1 MAVYTEVN
9 DADLAHFLAGYDLGQ
24 VLALKGIAE
33 GVENSNFFLHTER
46 GYFILTLYEKRV
58 ADGDLPFFLGL
69 MEHLASHGLSCPQP
83 VKNRHGGA
91 LGKLSGRPAALV
103 TFLEGMCRR
112 NPSVRC
118 CAAVGSALGRLHR
131 TSASFADKR
140 PNSMG
145 LEAWPIL
152 FEDARPRASE
162 LQPGLAAEIAKEL
175 EFLGRNW
182 PRHLPHGVIHADLFP
197 DNVLFLDDEVSGII
211 DFYFACTDQ
220 LAYDVAICLN
230 AWCFEPDGS
239 YNITK
244 GLAFFSA
251 YEAVRSFTSTEREAF
266 LVLARGAAL
275 RFTLTRLVDWLNVPA
290 NALVHP
296 KDPREYMKKL
306 RFHQQTRSIRELGL
320 LR

>member
-9 DADLAHFLAGYDLGQ
+9 DADLACFLASYDLGQ

-46 GYFILTLYEKRV
+46 GHFILTLYEKRV
-58 ADGDLPFFLGL
+58 EERDLPFFLGL
-69 MEHLASHGLSCPQP
+69 MEHLASRGLSCPQP
-83 VKNRHGGA
+83 VKNRQGGA
-91 LGKLSGRPAALV
+91 LSKLAGRPAAVV
-103 TFLEGMCRR
+103 TFLEGICRR

-118 CAAVGSALGRLHR
+118 CAAVGRALGKLHS
-131 TSASFADKR
+131 TSASFASKR
-140 PNSMG
+140 RNSMG
-145 LEAWPIL
+145 LAAWPAL
-152 FEDARPRASE
+152 FEEARPRASK
-162 LQPGLAAEIAKEL
+162 LQPGLAAEIATEL
-175 EFLGRNW
+175 DFLGRNW
-182 PRHLPHGVIHADLFP
+182 PSHLPEGVIHADLFP
-197 DNVLFLDDEVSGII
+197 DNVLFLGDEVSGLI

-244 GLAFFSA
+244 GLAFISA
-251 YEAVRSFTSTEREAF
+251 YEAVRSFTAPEREAF
-266 LVLARGAAL
+266 VVLARGAAL
-275 RFTLTRLVDWLNVPA
+275 RFALTRLVDWLNVPA

-296 KDPREYMKKL
+296 KDPREYLKKL
-306 RFHQQTRSIRELGL
+306 RFHQQSRSFRELGL

>member
-9 DADLAHFLAGYDLGQ
+9 DADLARFLVDYDLGQ

-33 GVENSNFFLHTER
+33 GVENSNFFLHTGR

-58 ADGDLPFFLGL
+58 DERDLPFFLGL
-69 MEHLASHGLSCPQP
+69 MEHLAAHGLKCPQP
-83 VKNRHGGA
+83 VKNQHGGA
-91 LGKLSGRPAALV
+91 LGRIAGRPAALV
-103 TFLEGMCRR
+103 TFLEGMWRR

-118 CAAVGSALGRLHR
+118 CAAVGGALGKLHR
-131 TSASFADKR
+131 LGASFAGNR
-140 PNSMG
+140 ANTMG
-145 LEAWPIL
+145 LATWPAM
-152 FEDARPRASE
+152 FQAAQPRADE
-162 LQPGLAAEIAKEL
+162 LQPCLAAEIAKEL
-175 EFLGRNW
+175 DFLAGNW
-182 PRHLPHGVIHADLFP
+182 PRHLPSGIIHADLFP
-197 DNVLFLDDEVSGII
+197 DNVLFLENEVSGLI

-251 YEAVRSFTSTEREAF
+251 YESIRRLTAGECEAF

-296 KDPREYMKKL
+296 KDPLEYVKKL
-306 RFHQQTRSIRELGL
+306 RFHQQAHNARELGL

>member
-9 DADLAHFLAGYDLGQ
+9 DVDLARFLSHYDLGQ

-33 GVENSNFFLHTER
+33 GVENSNYFLHTER
-46 GYFILTLYEKRV
+46 GNFILTLYEKRV
-58 ADGDLPFFLGL
+58 DERDLPFYLGL
-69 MEHLASHGLSCPQP
+69 MEHLAAHGLNCPQP
-83 VKNRHGGA
+83 VRNRHGEA
-91 LGKLSGRPAALV
+91 LGRIAGRPAALV
-103 TFLEGMCRR
+103 TFLDGMWRR

-118 CAAVGSALGRLHR
+118 CASAGNSLGKLHR
-131 TSASFADKR
+131 AGAGFADNR
-140 PNSMG
+140 ANTMG
-145 LEAWPIL
+145 LEAWPVL
-152 FEDARPRASE
+152 FKEAEPHADE
-162 LQPGLAAEIAKEL
+162 LQRGLAAEIAKEL
-175 EFLGRNW
+175 AFLGQNW
-182 PRHLPHGVIHADLFP
+182 PRHLPSGVIHADLFP
-197 DNVLFLDDEVSGII
+197 DNVLFLDDEVSGLI

-251 YEAVRSFTSTEREAF
+251 YEGIRKLTADEAEAF

-296 KDPREYMKKL
+296 KDPREYMQKL
-306 RFHQQTRSIRELGL
+306 RFHQKAQSVRELGL